1 MEAIPNPE
9 FPAWDVLRT
18 MLLISGGII
27 GFLLV
32 MTLVLAILTFVVR
45 LLFIPRTRWNIY
57 NNGVEEFEKLGF
69 KTLAKRR

>member
-1 MEAIPNPE
+1 MQAILNPE
-9 FPAWDVLRT
+9 FPAWNVLRT

-32 MTLVLAILTFVVR
+32 MTLVLVILAFAIR

-69 KTLAKRR
+69 KTILKY